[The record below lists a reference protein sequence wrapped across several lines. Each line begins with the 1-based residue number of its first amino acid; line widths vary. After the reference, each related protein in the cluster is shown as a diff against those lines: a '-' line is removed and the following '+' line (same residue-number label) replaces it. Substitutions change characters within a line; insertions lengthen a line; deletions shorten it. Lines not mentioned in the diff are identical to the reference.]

1 MENPQAKAETSR
13 QLIELMLGGQ
23 SYHKV
28 AVQLASPAPFQQSR
42 AYQLL
47 KQARSTGQID
57 WHDAWH
63 GHPAKFQPEIT
74 SWLKQHCQNTPL
86 LTSRQLQLEL
96 GQQFNLQVSR
106 SQINRLRVQLEVAN
120 SLASRKLQGLTKK
133 KPK

>member
-1 MENPQAKAETSR
+1 MEKPQQKAETSR

-23 SYHKV
+23 SYHKAV
-28 AVQLASPAPFQQSR
+28 AQLAAPAPFQQSR

-57 WHDAWH
+57 YHDDRH
-63 GHPAKFQPEIT
+63 GHPAKFRPEIT
-74 SWLKQHCQNTPL
+74 GWLKQRCQHAPL
-86 LTSRQLQLEL
+86 ITSRQLQLEL
-96 GQQFNLQVSR
+96 GQQFNLRVSK

-133 KPK
+133 KKK